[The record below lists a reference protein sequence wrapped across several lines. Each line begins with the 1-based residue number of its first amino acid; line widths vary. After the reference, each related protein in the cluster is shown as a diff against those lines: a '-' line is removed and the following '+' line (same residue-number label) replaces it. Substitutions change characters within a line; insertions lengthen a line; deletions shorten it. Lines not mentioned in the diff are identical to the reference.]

1 MNKFYFANNVEKIEA
16 FEERCCVRIENISFK
31 SHIFEY
37 NRTTS
42 ITTFFEVYST
52 NDDNSIPGDLQF
64 QIVFYDTDGKIL
76 AYSTTSWDDIKK
88 DNFMGFAVIKS
99 YGADVPC
106 DLDNRI
112 GKVRIYPTMELD

>member
-1 MNKFYFANNVEKIEA
+1 MDKIYFANNVEKIEA

-31 SHIFEY
+31 FYIFEHWGK
-37 NRTTS
+37 TS

-52 NDDNSIPGDLQF
+52 NDDNSIPGDIQF

-88 DNFMGFAVIKS
+88 DNFMGFAVIES